1 MIRLCFRYLVR
12 PKEILM
18 LRMCDIDF
26 DTGILHIPPEVS
38 KNHSERTIALGHD
51 VMRYFRELQRRGL
64 PSGTYIFSTDFKPG
78 ARPYTTKNL
87 FAVWQ
92 RMRESL
98 SMPES
103 YHFYSLKDTGITE
116 MLESGMPSKFVKD
129 LAGHHSLSMTER
141 YTHVSDARRIL
152 AANRVRF

>member
-1 MIRLCFRYLVR
+1 
-12 PKEILM
+12 
-18 LRMCDIDF
+18 
-26 DTGILHIPPEVS
+26 
-38 KNHSERTIALGHD
+38 
-51 VMRYFRELQRRGL
+51 
-64 PSGTYIFSTDFKPG
+64 
-78 ARPYTTKNL
+78 
-87 FAVWQ
+87 
-92 RMRESL
+92 MRESL